1 MSFKSSDKLPNRRHL
16 SQLNKSADEAEMAF
30 NAMRVIVISL
40 ICLSLCVILSLCG
53 CTKAQRALFRDGVVT
68 VSDCAFYTSIG
79 CASQAAAGCN
89 SPELPGQ
96 GYGEFGQCLVNR
108 SSSCAGRGLGL
119 CLLKGIASV
128 VGTTSVVAGGVGC
141 TGDESLQEVRSC
153 VADVTLETES
163 DAVQAVAAC
172 YRRAC
177 IGVEY

>member
-1 MSFKSSDKLPNRRHL
+1 MSLKSSDKLPNRRQL
-16 SQLNKSADEAEMAF
+16 SQLNKSASEAEMAF

-40 ICLSLCVILSLCG
+40 ICLSLCIILSLCG
-53 CTKAQRALFRDGVVT
+53 CTKSQRALFRDGIVT
-68 VSDCAFYTSIG
+68 VSDCAFYTSLG
-79 CASQAAAGCN
+79 CASQAVAGCN
-89 SPELPGQ
+89 APELPGQ

-119 CLLKGIASV
+119 CLLKGITSV

-141 TGDESLQEVRSC
+141 TGDEGLREVRSC

-172 YRRAC
+172 YRRTC
-177 IGVEY
+177 IEGGY